1 MTKSLSYVSSLMA
14 MFTYLLGPVAAQDSK
29 SQVIVRVTEGVK
41 ARLAVA
47 DFQQRD
53 TEEELNRYTQLFNS
67 VLWND
72 LNLAGVFE
80 LVPKSFYPL
89 QIPSQPYEVDY
100 EKWAAEDVRAQ
111 NLVYGNS
118 YLRRN
123 QFVVEARLIDVN
135 TQESIIGNR
144 YRVNPDEV
152 GVRSLAHRFA
162 DEVVIR
168 IGGGVRG
175 IASTRIAFVSDRTGH
190 KEIYTMDYD
199 GYGQSPLTNHRSIN
213 LTPRWS
219 FDNSRIAYTS
229 YHRGNPDLYF
239 QTLYDQRLI
248 SFPIRG
254 GLTTTPA
261 FAPDG
266 ERLAFSS
273 SRSRDPEIYISDIRG
288 RGLKRLTQN
297 RGVDISPVW
306 NPRSGREIAFVSGR
320 SGSPQIYI
328 MDDEGANLR
337 RMITEG
343 GEAVSPSWSPD
354 GVHIVFSWR
363 RRLTG
368 RFDIYLLDV
377 VTSRFTQLTR
387 DGANNE
393 HPVWSP
399 DSRHIAYESNR
410 FGGRRQVFIMLA
422 DGTQKIQLTNKGR
435 NTSPAW
441 SNYFEE

>member
-1 MTKSLSYVSSLMA
+1 MTKIPSL
-14 MFTYLLGPVAAQDSK
+14 TCLLSVAFLGVLSPAAAQETD
-29 SQVIVRVTEGVK
+29 SQVRVVVTEGVR
-41 ARLAVA
+41 ARVAVA
-47 DFQQRD
+47 DFQQRGSEMALEGH
-53 TEEELNRYTQLFNS
+53 TRLFNDI
-67 VLWND
+67 LWND
-72 LNLAGVFE
+72 LRRAGVFE

-89 QIPSQPYEVDY
+89 QLPSQPYEVNY
-100 EKWAAEDVRAQ
+100 EEWAAEDVRAQ

-118 YLRRN
+118 YLQRG

-135 TQESIIGNR
+135 TRESIIGNR
-144 YRVNPDEV
+144 YRVDPDEE

-162 DEVVIR
+162 DEIVLR

-175 IASTRIAFVSDRTGH
+175 IASTRIAFVSDRNGH

-199 GYGQSPLTNHRSIN
+199 GYGQTALTNHRSIS

-219 FDNSRIAYTS
+219 LDNSRIAYTS

-239 QTLYDQRLI
+239 RTVYDQRLI
-248 SFPIRG
+248 PFPLRG

-266 ERLAFSS
+266 ERIAFSS
-273 SRSRDPEIYISDIRG
+273 SKSRDPEIYVSDLRG
-288 RGLKRLTQN
+288 RHLRRLTRA

-306 NPRSGREIAFVSGR
+306 NPKTGRQIAFVSGR
-320 SGSPQIYI
+320 SGSPQIWI
-328 MDDEGANLR
+328 MDDDGSNLR
-337 RMITEG
+337 RLITEA

-354 GVHIVFSWR
+354 GVHIAFSWR

-368 RFDIYLLDV
+368 RFDIYLLDGA
-377 VTSRFTQLTR
+377 SGQFTQLTR

-410 FGGRRQVFIMLA
+410 FGNRQVFLMLA
-422 DGTQKIQLTNKGR
+422 DGTQKEQLTRRGQ
-435 NTSPAW
+435 NTAPTW
-441 SNYFEE
+441 SNYIQE

>member
-1 MTKSLSYVSSLMA
+1 MTKLLTPVCLLSMTFLS
-14 MFTYLLGPVAAQDSK
+14 GPLPAAAQETD
-29 SQVIVRVTEGVK
+29 SQVRVVVTEGVR
-41 ARLAVA
+41 ARVAVA
-47 DFQQRD
+47 DIQQRGS
-53 TEEELNRYTQLFNS
+53 ESELDGHTRLFDD

-72 LNLAGVFE
+72 LRRAGVFE

-89 QIPSQPYEVDY
+89 KLPSQPYEVNY
-100 EKWAAEDVRAQ
+100 EEWTAEDVQAQ

-118 YLRRN
+118 YMQRG

-144 YRVNPDEV
+144 YRVDPDEE
-152 GVRSLAHRFA
+152 GVRSLAHRLA
-162 DEVVIR
+162 DEIVLR

-175 IASTRIAFVSDRTGH
+175 IASTRIAFVSNRNGN

-199 GYGQSPLTNHRSIN
+199 GYGQKALTNHRSIS

-219 FDNSRIAYTS
+219 MDNSRIAYTS

-239 QTLYDQRLI
+239 RTVFDQRLI
-248 SFPIRG
+248 PFSHRG

-266 ERLAFSS
+266 ERIAFSS
-273 SRSRDPEIYISDIRG
+273 SKSRDPEIYVSDLRG
-288 RGLKRLTQN
+288 RHLKRLTRA

-306 NPRSGREIAFVSGR
+306 NPKSGRQIAFVSGR
-320 SGSPQIYI
+320 SGSPQIWI
-328 MDDEGANLR
+328 MDEDGSNLR
-337 RMITEG
+337 RLIKEG

-354 GVHIVFSWR
+354 GVHIAFSWR

-377 VTSRFTQLTR
+377 VSGRFSQLTR

-410 FGGRRQVFIMLA
+410 FGSRQVFIMLA
-422 DGTQKIQLTNKGR
+422 DGTQKEQLTNRGQ

-441 SNYFEE
+441 SNYFQQ

>member
-1 MTKSLSYVSSLMA
+1 MTKLLTPV
-14 MFTYLLGPVAAQDSK
+14 YLLSMTFLSGPLPAAAQETD
-29 SQVIVRVTEGVK
+29 SQVRVVVTEGVR
-41 ARLAVA
+41 ARVAVA
-47 DFQQRD
+47 DIQQRGSKS
-53 TEEELNRYTQLFNS
+53 ELDGHTRLFDD

-72 LNLAGVFE
+72 LRRAGVFE

-89 QIPSQPYEVDY
+89 KLPSQPYEVNY
-100 EKWAAEDVRAQ
+100 EEWTAEDVQAQ

-118 YLRRN
+118 YMQRG

-144 YRVNPDEV
+144 YRVDPDEE
-152 GVRSLAHRFA
+152 GVRSLAHRLA
-162 DEVVIR
+162 DEIVLR

-175 IASTRIAFVSDRTGH
+175 IASTRIAFVSNRNGN

-199 GYGQSPLTNHRSIN
+199 GYGQKALTNHRSIS

-219 FDNSRIAYTS
+219 MDNSRIAYTS

-239 QTLYDQRLI
+239 RTVFDQRLI
-248 SFPIRG
+248 PFSHRG

-266 ERLAFSS
+266 ERIAFSS
-273 SRSRDPEIYISDIRG
+273 SKSRDPEIYVSDLRG
-288 RGLKRLTQN
+288 RHLKRLTRA

-306 NPRSGREIAFVSGR
+306 NPKSGRQIAFVSGR
-320 SGSPQIYI
+320 SGSPQIWI
-328 MDDEGANLR
+328 MDEDGSNLR
-337 RMITEG
+337 RLIKEG

-354 GVHIVFSWR
+354 GVHIAFSWR

-377 VTSRFTQLTR
+377 VSGRFSQLTR

-410 FGGRRQVFIMLA
+410 FGSRQVFIMLA
-422 DGTQKIQLTNKGR
+422 DGTQKEQLTNRGQ

-441 SNYFEE
+441 SNYFQQ

>member
-1 MTKSLSYVSSLMA
+1 MTKFLTAVCLSAATFLN
-14 MFTYLLGPVAAQDSK
+14 GPSPAVGQEND
-29 SQVIVRVTEGVK
+29 SQVRVVVTEGVR

-47 DFQQRD
+47 DIQQRGSD
-53 TEEELNRYTQLFNS
+53 PELDRQTRLFDD

-72 LNLAGVFE
+72 LRRAGVFE
-80 LVPKSFYPL
+80 LVPKAFYPL
-89 QIPSQPYEVDY
+89 QLPSQPYEVNY
-100 EKWAAEDVRAQ
+100 EEWTAEDVQAQ

-118 YLRRN
+118 YMRRG

-135 TQESIIGNR
+135 TRESIIGNR
-144 YRVNPDEV
+144 YRVDPDEE
-152 GVRSLAHRFA
+152 GVRSLAHRLA
-162 DEVVIR
+162 DEIVLR

-175 IASTRIAFVSDRTGH
+175 IASTRIAFVSDRNGH
-190 KEIYTMDYD
+190 KEIFTMDYD
-199 GYGQSPLTNHRSIN
+199 GYGQKALTNHRSIS

-219 FDNSRIAYTS
+219 LDNSRIAYTS

-239 QTLYDQRLI
+239 RTVFDQRLI
-248 SFPIRG
+248 PFSHRG

-266 ERLAFSS
+266 ERIAFSS
-273 SRSRDPEIYISDIRG
+273 SKSRDPEIYVSDLRG
-288 RGLKRLTQN
+288 RDLRRLTRA

-306 NPRSGREIAFVSGR
+306 NPKSGRQIAFVSGR
-320 SGSPQIYI
+320 SGSPQIWI
-328 MDDEGANLR
+328 MDEDGSNLR
-337 RMITEG
+337 RLINEG

-354 GVHIVFSWR
+354 GVHLAFSWR

-377 VTSRFTQLTR
+377 VSGRFTQLTR
-387 DGANNE
+387 DGNNNE

-410 FGGRRQVFIMLA
+410 FGSRQVFIMLA
-422 DGTQKIQLTNKGR
+422 DGTQKEQLTHQGR

-441 SNYFEE
+441 SNYFQQ

>member
-1 MTKSLSYVSSLMA
+1 MTKFLTPACLLSMTFLSGAL
-14 MFTYLLGPVAAQDSK
+14 PAASQENN
-29 SQVIVRVTEGVK
+29 SQVRVVVTEGVR
-41 ARLAVA
+41 ARVAVA
-47 DFQQRD
+47 NFQQRGSD
-53 TEEELNRYTQLFNS
+53 AELERHTRLFDD

-72 LNLAGVFE
+72 LRRSGVFD
-80 LVPKSFYPL
+80 LVPKTFYPL
-89 QIPSQPYEVDY
+89 KLPSQPYEVNY
-100 EKWAAEDVRAQ
+100 EEWAAEDVRAQ

-118 YLRRN
+118 YMQRG

-135 TQESIIGNR
+135 TRESIIGNR
-144 YRVNPDEV
+144 YRVDFDEQ
-152 GVRSLAHRFA
+152 GLRSLAHRLA
-162 DEVVIR
+162 DEIVLR

-175 IASTRIAFVSDRTGH
+175 IASTRIAFVSDRKGH

-199 GYGQSPLTNHRSIN
+199 GYGQNALTNHRSIS

-219 FDNSRIAYTS
+219 LDNSRIAYTS

-239 QTLYDQRLI
+239 RTIYDQRLTP
-248 SFPIRG
+248 FPLRG

-266 ERLAFSS
+266 ERIAFSS
-273 SRSRDPEIYISDIRG
+273 SKSRDPEIYVSDLRG
-288 RGLKRLTQN
+288 RHLRQLTRV

-306 NPRSGREIAFVSGR
+306 NPKSGRQIAFVSGR
-320 SGSPQIYI
+320 SGSPQIWI
-328 MDDEGANLR
+328 MDEDGSNLR
-337 RMITEG
+337 RLINEG
-343 GEAVSPSWSPD
+343 GEAVSPSWSQD
-354 GVHIVFSWR
+354 GVHLVFSWR

-377 VTSRFTQLTR
+377 VSGQFTQLTR

-410 FGGRRQVFIMLA
+410 FGSRQIFIMLA
-422 DGTQKIQLTNKGR
+422 DGTEKEQLTHRGK

-441 SNYFEE
+441 SNYFQ

>member
-1 MTKSLSYVSSLMA
+1 MTKVLVYTCSLLAAFAVLMI
-14 MFTYLLGPVAAQDSK
+14 PVQAQDTD
-29 SQVIVRVTEGVK
+29 SQVVVRVTEGVR
-41 ARLAVA
+41 ARVAVA
-47 DFQQRD
+47 DFQQRSSEMEV
-53 TEEELNRYTQLFNS
+53 TQHTQLFDE

-72 LNLAGVFE
+72 LRRAGVFE
-80 LVPKSFYPL
+80 LVPKGFYPL
-89 QIPSQPYEVDY
+89 QLPSQPYEVNY
-100 EKWAAEDVRAQ
+100 EQWTAEDVRAQ

-118 YLRRN
+118 YLQRG

-144 YRVNPDEV
+144 YRVDPDEE

-162 DEVVIR
+162 DEIVLR

-175 IASTRIAFVSDRTGH
+175 IASTRIAFVSDRNGH

-199 GYGQSPLTNHRSIN
+199 GYAQKPLSNHRSIS

-219 FDNSRIAYTS
+219 LDNSRIAYTS

-239 QTLYDQRLI
+239 RTVYDQRLI
-248 SFPIRG
+248 PFSIRG

-266 ERLAFSS
+266 ERIAFSS
-273 SRSRDPEIYISDIRG
+273 SKSRDPEIYVSDLRG
-288 RGLKRLTQN
+288 RNLKRLTRA

-306 NPRSGREIAFVSGR
+306 NPKSGREIAFVSGR

-328 MDDEGANLR
+328 MDDDGTNLR
-337 RMITEG
+337 RLITEG

-354 GVHIVFSWR
+354 GVHIAFSWR

-368 RFDIYLLDV
+368 RFDIYLLDAA
-377 VTSRFTQLTR
+377 SGRFTQLTR

-410 FGGRRQVFIMLA
+410 YGNRQIFIMLA
-422 DGTQKIQLTNKGR
+422 DGTQKEQLTRSGQ

-441 SNYFEE
+441 SNYFQE

>member
-1 MTKSLSYVSSLMA
+1 MNKFLLTPACLLAATFLS
-14 MFTYLLGPVAAQDSK
+14 GPLPAAGQEND
-29 SQVIVRVTEGVK
+29 SQVRVVVTEGVK

-47 DFQQRD
+47 DFQQRGSD
-53 TEEELNRYTQLFNS
+53 PELDRHTRLFDD

-72 LNLAGVFE
+72 LRRAGVFE
-80 LVPKSFYPL
+80 LVPKAFYPL
-89 QIPSQPYEVDY
+89 QLPSQPYEVNY
-100 EKWAAEDVRAQ
+100 EEWTAEDVQAQ

-118 YLRRN
+118 YMRRG

-135 TQESIIGNR
+135 TRESIIGNR
-144 YRVNPDEV
+144 YRVDPDEE
-152 GVRSLAHRFA
+152 GVRSLAHRLA
-162 DEVVIR
+162 DEIVLR
-168 IGGGVRG
+168 IGGGIRG
-175 IASTRIAFVSDRTGH
+175 IASTRIAFVSDRNGH
-190 KEIYTMDYD
+190 KEIFTMDYD
-199 GYGQSPLTNHRSIN
+199 GYGQKALTNHRSLS

-219 FDNSRIAYTS
+219 LDNSRIAYTS

-239 QTLYDQRLI
+239 RTVYDQRLI
-248 SFPIRG
+248 PFSLRG

-266 ERLAFSS
+266 ERIAFSS
-273 SRSRDPEIYISDIRG
+273 SKTRDPEIYVSDLRG
-288 RGLKRLTQN
+288 RHLRRLTRA

-306 NPRSGREIAFVSGR
+306 NPKSGRQIAFVSGR
-320 SGSPQIYI
+320 SGSPQIWI
-328 MDDEGANLR
+328 MDEDGSNLR
-337 RMITEG
+337 RLINEG

-354 GVHIVFSWR
+354 GVHLAFSWR

-377 VTSRFTQLTR
+377 VSGRFSQLTR

-410 FGGRRQVFIMLA
+410 FGSRQIFIMLA
-422 DGTQKIQLTNKGR
+422 DGTQKEQLTRQGQ

-441 SNYFEE
+441 SNYFQR

>member
-1 MTKSLSYVSSLMA
+1 MTKFLTPACLLSIIFLCCA
-14 MFTYLLGPVAAQDSK
+14 LPAASQENN
-29 SQVIVRVTEGVK
+29 SQVRVVVTEGVR
-41 ARLAVA
+41 ARVAVA
-47 DFQQRD
+47 NFQQRGSD
-53 TEEELNRYTQLFNS
+53 AELERHTRLFDD

-72 LNLAGVFE
+72 LRRAGVFD
-80 LVPKSFYPL
+80 LVPKTFYPL
-89 QIPSQPYEVDY
+89 KLPSQPYEVNY
-100 EKWAAEDVRAQ
+100 EEWTAEDVRAQ

-118 YLRRN
+118 YMQRG

-144 YRVNPDEV
+144 YRVDLDEQ
-152 GVRSLAHRFA
+152 GLRSLAHRLA
-162 DEVVIR
+162 DEIVLR

-175 IASTRIAFVSDRTGH
+175 IASTRIAFVSNRKGH

-199 GYGQSPLTNHRSIN
+199 GYGQNALTNHRSIS

-219 FDNSRIAYTS
+219 LDNSRIAYTS

-239 QTLYDQRLI
+239 RTIYDQRLTP
-248 SFPIRG
+248 FPLRG

-266 ERLAFSS
+266 ERIAFSS
-273 SRSRDPEIYISDIRG
+273 SKSRDPEIYVSDLRG
-288 RGLKRLTQN
+288 RHLRQLTRV

-306 NPRSGREIAFVSGR
+306 NPKSGRQIAFVSGR
-320 SGSPQIYI
+320 SGSPQIWL
-328 MDDEGANLR
+328 MDEDGSNLR
-337 RMITEG
+337 RLINEG

-354 GVHIVFSWR
+354 GVHLAFSWR

-377 VTSRFTQLTR
+377 VSGQFTQLTR

-410 FGGRRQVFIMLA
+410 FGSRQIFIMLA
-422 DGTQKIQLTNKGR
+422 DGTEKEQLTHRGK

-441 SNYFEE
+441 SNYFQ